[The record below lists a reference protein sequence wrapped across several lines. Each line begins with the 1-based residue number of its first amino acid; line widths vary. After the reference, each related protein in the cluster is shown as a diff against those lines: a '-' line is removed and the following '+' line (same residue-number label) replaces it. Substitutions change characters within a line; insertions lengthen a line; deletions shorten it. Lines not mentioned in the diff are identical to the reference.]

1 MNNVTNVFPV
11 KLVAVIWS
19 PICSWSLKCS
29 IALYKISFS
38 LNYNPFLIC
47 PFVFP
52 MLFLSLLVFFLII
65 CVSFWIVWNP
75 SRNDEGWRV
84 DWWLVAGSELESWV
98 FAERSL
104 WRSACSQ
111 GVCVADC
118 LVGASFGW
126 RFREGQPG
134 LGAAQ
139 NTSEFTHNI
148 NVRFT
153 YFCV

>member
-52 MLFLSLLVFFLII
+52 MLFLSLLVFFFNNL
-65 CVSFWIVWNP
+65 CVF
-75 SRNDEGWRV
+75 
-84 DWWLVAGSELESWV
+84 L
-98 FAERSL
+98 
-104 WRSACSQ
+104 
-111 GVCVADC
+111 DC
-118 LVGASFGW
+118 LKSVQKWWGLTCRLMVSS
-126 RFREGQPG
+126 REWTRVVSVCWALAVKKRVQSGRLCRWLPCWSVIRMKIQRG
-134 LGAAQ
+134 TAWARGCTEYVWVYTQ
-139 NTSEFTHNI
+139 HK
-148 NVRFT
+148 
-153 YFCV
+153 C